1 MFACLLDHD
10 YDGKKI
16 KEGKKRTK
24 KDEYIASLHNPFS
37 VWPSLVDVS
46 LHFGY
51 CGHLASKEP
60 CNIFFAASVHQ
71 TAMFAAGVLSVLRR
85 RTDDEMVQGHTA
97 ACILEQVKEKH
108 VQNFLTKF
116 NFSAINDLKAA
127 GEIHCSACN
136 AFPRTELLSPIHV
149 AVVLGDDETVR
160 MLLQKGADPEAQ
172 TSKGRTVMDM
182 AQDVNVNGSSL
193 HVLNLLRSAI
203 KVVALAF

>member
-1 MFACLLDHD
+1 M
-10 YDGKKI
+10 
-16 KEGKKRTK
+16 
-24 KDEYIASLHNPFS
+24 
-37 VWPSLVDVS
+37 DVS

>member
-1 MFACLLDHD
+1 
-10 YDGKKI
+10 
-16 KEGKKRTK
+16 
-24 KDEYIASLHNPFS
+24 
-37 VWPSLVDVS
+37 
-46 LHFGY
+46 
-51 CGHLASKEP
+51 
-60 CNIFFAASVHQ
+60 
-71 TAMFAAGVLSVLRR
+71 MFAAGVLSVLRR